1 MPPDDRVHGQASLIM
16 TSETGSRPRVES
28 ASVTAP
34 GTQRSSR
41 RRRAAARQR
50 ACSSAEKGA
59 AKPLSLLYLGE
70 EETSPRVSR
79 KATA

>member
-1 MPPDDRVHGQASLIM
+1 MDRLSLIM

-28 ASVTAP
+28 ASVTCPWNAEVITSP
-34 GTQRSSR
+34 P
-41 RRRAAARQR
+41 RAAARQR

-59 AKPLSLLYLGE
+59 AKPLSLLYLGD